1 MLMWENKTTKEN
13 IGYVDESY
21 NLQCKEKKTKQKA
34 GVKINNEWGVDCKKI
49 SICVICCHGFD
60 IFSICW
66 RFKESTLNLKV
77 IIRAHAWR
85 NF

>member
-1 MLMWENKTTKEN
+1 MLMWEKKTTKEN

-21 NLQCKEKKTKQKA
+21 NSQCKEKKTKQRA

-49 SICVICCHGFD
+49 SICGICCHGFD
-60 IFSICW
+60 ILGICW
-66 RFKESTLNLKV
+66 RFKESTLNFLV